1 MIGSV
6 GLESVPL
13 EWGAAALFLAALAAG
28 WRFLKPLP
36 VSIRVLRLST
46 AAVLA
51 GLLLKPVLS
60 RFEERSIRPRLAVVV
75 DRGPSMR
82 AEDDFKRSRLA
93 RAVAWLEENREVLE
107 RAADVSLFAAA
118 EGARRVDWE
127 DLRKLEPDNAVL
139 EPSSVFSDLLA
150 SGAPPQRVWLLS
162 DGAFDAGEALAPA
175 LSRLGVPVD
184 ALGVGPKRI
193 PRSLVVSQIQSP
205 DFVFIHGR
213 FEASAAVEANRLEGE
228 TVRLELRQGER
239 IAASR
244 TFSPRKA
251 FEVFHATFSVDA
263 SALGTQAYTLRASVP
278 RRGASAAL
286 DASRSFRVEVI
297 RQKYRIM
304 YLAGRPSFEYTH
316 LRAQLKG
323 DPNHELVSFVILRN
337 PEDISPVGDNELS
350 LIPFPA
356 TEIFVKNLF
365 QFDLFIL
372 ENFAYDRFNLPT
384 SYLQNLKSFVAQGG
398 ALLIVGGEN
407 AFTKGGYRG
416 TPLEET
422 FPVSLLP
429 EQDDF
434 VAELFKPT
442 VAAADHPFLALG
454 DTPQETAALWNSLPP
469 LDGYA
474 RFSDVKPGSDVLLAH
489 PTDKTVSGRPQ
500 PVLAVREFG
509 RGKVMLVGTDS
520 TWRWKLAG
528 GRDWRL
534 ASFYARFWSRAVQY
548 LTGSLELKKVKF
560 SPLPDRMP
568 AREPAVLSLRV
579 FDEHFRAVPGVDV
592 DLKLVWNRPDGS
604 TVSPA
609 TYEREP
615 GVFQIELTELAE
627 GVHKVRAIAR
637 YRGHVWGEDSVA
649 FRWEGPRGDAPL
661 DRGRLQEISGATQ
674 GEFRDLHR
682 AGLDAM
688 LASLP
693 PVRKERAVRS
703 RVHAWDWSGWLA
715 IGVLLL
721 LAEWFLRRRLG
732 HL

>member
-1 MIGSV
+1 MNGWL
-6 GLESVPL
+6 GLESLPV
-13 EWGAAALFLAALAAG
+13 EWGGAALFLAALAAS
-28 WRFLKPLP
+28 WRFLAPLP
-36 VSIRVLRLST
+36 VPIRALRLAT

-51 GLLLKPVLS
+51 GLLLKPVVR
-60 RFEERSIRPRLAVVV
+60 RFEERAIRPRLAVVL

-82 AEDDFKRSRLA
+82 AEDDFKKARLA
-93 RAVAWLEENREVLE
+93 RAVEWLGAHRAELEKRAEVT
-107 RAADVSLFAAA
+107 LFAAA
-118 EGARRVDWE
+118 DGARRVDWDE
-127 DLRKLEPDNAVL
+127 LTRLEPENAGF
-139 EPSSVFSDLLA
+139 EPASVFSDLLA
-150 SGAPPQRVWLLS
+150 AGAPPQRVWLLS
-162 DGAFDAGEALAPA
+162 DGAFDSGEALSSSLA
-175 LSRLGVPVD
+175 RLGVPVD

-193 PRSLVVSQIQSP
+193 PRSLSVSGIQSP

-213 FEASAAVEANRLEGE
+213 FEVSAGVEANRLEDE
-228 TVRLELRQGER
+228 TVTLTLRQGEKTVAR
-239 IAASR
+239 R
-244 TFSPRKA
+244 TFQAKKG
-251 FEVFHATFSVDA
+251 FEVFRATFSVEA
-263 SALGTQAYTLRASVP
+263 AALGTQAYTLEARAAK
-278 RRGASAAL
+278 RGAEPAIA
-286 DASRSFRVEVI
+286 ASRALSVEVI

-337 PEDISPVGDNELS
+337 PEDISPVPDNELS

-372 ENFAYDRFNLPT
+372 ENFAYYRFNLPT
-384 SYLQNLKSFVAQGG
+384 AYLQNLKSFVAQGG

-434 VAELFKPT
+434 VTEFFKPT
-442 VAAADHPFLALG
+442 VAAADHPFLEIG
-454 DTPQETAALWNSLPP
+454 DTPQETADLWDALPP

-474 RFSDVKPGSDVLLAH
+474 RFADVKPGSDVLLAH
-489 PTDKTVSGRPQ
+489 PTDKTASGRPL
-500 PVLAVREFG
+500 PIVAVREFG

-534 ASFYARFWSRAVQY
+534 SSFYARFWSRAVQY

-568 AREPAVLSLRV
+568 PREPAVLSLRV

-592 DLKLVWNRPDGS
+592 DLKLVWSRPDGT

-609 TYEREP
+609 TFEREP
-615 GVFQIELTELAE
+615 GVFQIELSALKE
-627 GVHKVRAIAR
+627 GVHKVRAVAR
-637 YRGHVWGEDSVA
+637 YRGHLWGEDSVS

-661 DRGRLQEISGATQ
+661 DRRRLQEVSAATQ
-674 GEFRDLHR
+674 GEYRDLHR
-682 AGLDAM
+682 AEPDAM
-688 LASLP
+688 LKALP
-693 PVRKERAVRS
+693 PVRRERAVRS
-703 RVHAWDWSGWLA
+703 RVHAWDWSGWLFL
-715 IGVLLL
+715 GVLLL